1 MRLQDLRLLLTL
13 AETGTL
19 RACAERLHV
28 TQPALTKAL
37 KQLEAELGTAL
48 FFRTAKGM
56 RLAPAGEVLA
66 ARAMNV
72 MRELDH
78 AREEVASLTQS
89 VQSTVTLGV
98 SPAAAIVLAPGAIA
112 RLRSRWPQVKVRV
125 VDALYPKALA
135 QLRSGEVD
143 LVLGPYPE
151 QSGGQDVR
159 VQPLLETE
167 DVVAAR
173 AGHPLAQVER
183 LEELAQADWIL
194 TGPRLGPG
202 DPVQL
207 QEHGLRSPRVVLEC
221 ESFSTLLSLLPSTD
235 ALAIMPRRFFV
246 IHGERTGHVMLPI
259 GTPLPRLMINLIVR
273 ADGPLSLPTQRLLDM
288 LQEEARAQRAG

>member
-125 VDALYPKALA
+125 VDALYPKA
-135 QLRSGEVD
+135 
-143 LVLGPYPE
+143 
-151 QSGGQDVR
+151 
-159 VQPLLETE
+159 
-167 DVVAAR
+167 
-173 AGHPLAQVER
+173 
-183 LEELAQADWIL
+183 
-194 TGPRLGPG
+194 
-202 DPVQL
+202 
-207 QEHGLRSPRVVLEC
+207 SPTC
-221 ESFSTLLSLLPSTD
+221 P
-235 ALAIMPRRFFV
+235 
-246 IHGERTGHVMLPI
+246 
-259 GTPLPRLMINLIVR
+259 
-273 ADGPLSLPTQRLLDM
+273 
-288 LQEEARAQRAG
+288 